1 MDCGNDLRAVS
12 RQSSVLV
19 IVLEINRE
27 LVHAESFEFFN
38 TAHLLRWRTD
48 DAETVNDLIGDEI
61 GVVITRLAVMVVVV
75 PFALFDVVGERL
87 RHTTSGFTVALYDVG
102 DVVTYHAA
110 EPTQL
115 VAGMSQFPW

>member
-1 MDCGNDLRAVS
+1 MDRGNDLRAVR

-61 GVVITRLAVMVVVV
+61 GVESGIRPCSLRRLVYCSSRNSLSSSVHI
-75 PFALFDVVGERL
+75 FLFRCRYYL
-87 RHTTSGFTVALYDVG
+87 FI
-102 DVVTYHAA
+102 
-110 EPTQL
+110 
-115 VAGMSQFPW
+115 